1 MECTESK
8 KTNVFLVYLQESVIF
23 EYSGFCFKLRP
34 KRFCPGKTVFCGWAF
49 SPERDAPGNPDSV
62 VAKIPKIVGGYSP
75 KCLEKAVELYR
86 CASDPSDPGELL
98 V

>member
-1 MECTESK
+1 MFSAFICGKALFSSILD
-8 KTNVFLVYLQESVIF
+8 FASS
-23 EYSGFCFKLRP
+23 SGP
-34 KRFCPGKTVFCGWAF
+34 KDPAPGKTVFCGWAF
-49 SPERDAPGNPDSV
+49 SPEREDPGNPDSV

-86 CASDPSDPGELL
+86 CASDPSDPSEPSDPGELL